1 MTSRIPLFVCLITIT
16 ATGRASAA
24 SNSVVESG
32 DAYVSHESGVQWI
45 IGNARL
51 RIGVAAEVGSDFHL
65 VVIGIPQIDDRPEVT
80 SIGSVVTV
88 DDRVLRVGRREDG
101 FRVSGISGGVVTNGV
116 RLDSSKDWVATA
128 PCCSRSSSGRPHFD
142 TSTPA

>member
-1 MTSRIPLFVCLITIT
+1 MSRVRSDAQRREPAQLPLAELGTDSSPTNTTMTSRIPLFVCLITIT

-51 RIGVAAEVGSDFHL
+51 RIGVAAEVGSDSRL
-65 VVIGIPQIDDRPEVT
+65 VVIG
-80 SIGSVVTV
+80 
-88 DDRVLRVGRREDG
+88 
-101 FRVSGISGGVVTNGV
+101 
-116 RLDSSKDWVATA
+116 
-128 PCCSRSSSGRPHFD
+128 
-142 TSTPA
+142 